1 MQNKRDIIDEQLEQ
15 LPKMEASP
23 FFATRVEGKLE
34 AWMDRQ
40 QQFSFFPLSLRL
52 AVLSLLLVATTA
64 VYSLHFVRHTQSLE
78 EQYAAYYMEEYAW
91 GVEIHDLASV
101 Y

>member
-1 MQNKRDIIDEQLEQ
+1 
-15 LPKMEASP
+15 MEASP
-23 FFATRVEGKLE
+23 FFATRVEGKIE
-34 AWMDRQ
+34 TWIARQ
-40 QQFSFFPLSLRL
+40 QHFSFFPLPLRL

-78 EQYAAYYMEEYAW
+78 EQYAAYYIEEYAW
-91 GVEIHDLASV
+91 DVEMHDLASV